1 MHDIFPYICVG
12 SCVVSSASIYFIET
26 TWHLG
31 VYSMMWGMAIHYT
44 VQIAIQ
50 VVVLYQKSKPGC
62 YAVPTLREAATNI
75 SSVFSFTLSFA
86 FTLYCEIITYFIVPF
101 VLLMSKEHALNL
113 SIWSIVIQMLG
124 IGYFTGY
131 SAASYVRS
139 LGSQHLAKMRY
150 EPFKALLI
158 KCAILLFVT
167 ICGCTIFLMIF
178 AKQVSRIF
186 FHKEHSIEMLAS
198 SFRMLSIM
206 FITESFLIFSN
217 SNLRM
222 IGFEKYVFRVAL
234 VMFVCLFPPIYIYI
248 TWKYKTGAFMTVF
261 LIWVFSSLVVF
272 FFVTRL
278 VVNFKD
284 TVTKKYNSLERE
296 NQEYL
301 LNQNIELTPNG
312 KMKDEEKTLTEN

>member
-1 MHDIFPYICVG
+1 
-12 SCVVSSASIYFIET
+12 
-26 TWHLG
+26 
-31 VYSMMWGMAIHYT
+31 
-44 VQIAIQ
+44 
-50 VVVLYQKSKPGC
+50 
-62 YAVPTLREAATNI
+62 
-75 SSVFSFTLSFA
+75 
-86 FTLYCEIITYFIVPF
+86 
-101 VLLMSKEHALNL
+101 
-113 SIWSIVIQMLG
+113 
-124 IGYFTGY
+124 
-131 SAASYVRS
+131 
-139 LGSQHLAKMRY
+139 
-150 EPFKALLI
+150 
-158 KCAILLFVT
+158 
-167 ICGCTIFLMIF
+167 
-178 AKQVSRIF
+178 
-186 FHKEHSIEMLAS
+186 
-198 SFRMLSIM
+198 M